1 MLAEP
6 VGWLNTAL
14 PLAGLAALAVAA
26 LQALTPRATRSQA
39 RLAAAAVAAAAVTLV
54 AGAVLFGLLRGLR
67 PAALAAAPVATALAL
82 LRASA
87 GAALVWGPLLALA
100 WLIGAQGVERRR
112 GEAMARE
119 GRG

>member
-1 MLAEP
+1 MTGQP

-26 LQALTPRATRSQA
+26 LHALTPRATRSQS
-39 RLAAAAVAAAAVTLV
+39 RLAAAAAGAAAVTLI
-54 AGAVLFGLLRGLR
+54 AGAVLFGILRGLR
-67 PAALAAAPVATALAL
+67 PAGLADAPSATAFAL

-87 GAALVWGPLLALA
+87 GAALVWGPLLALG
-100 WLIGAQGVERRR
+100 WLMRAQGVERRR
-112 GEAMARE
+112 GEAIARE